1 MAGGIT
7 VQIIG
12 LEPLQAGIAAGP
24 STLAA
29 EVRTAMTAGSLLIE
43 GSARRLAPR
52 HTGRLAGS
60 ITHAITGGGANLT
73 SKIGPSVAYG
83 LYAELGRG
91 PGRPPPVSA
100 VASWA
105 RAHGMDP
112 FVLARSIGR
121 KGTKGKPYMKPAF
134 AANVSGVI
142 ALFQKVGATVVARM
156 AGG

>member
-1 MAGGIT
+1 MAGIT

-12 LEPLQAGIAAGP
+12 LEPLQAGLAAGP

-60 ITHAITGGGANLT
+60 ITHAISGGGANLT

-83 LYAELGRG
+83 IYVEMGRG
-91 PGRPPPVSA
+91 AGKPPPVSA

-105 RAHGMDP
+105 RAHGIDP
-112 FVLARSIGR
+112 YVLARAIGR
-121 KGTKGKPYMKPAF
+121 RGTKKRPYMRPAF
-134 AANVSGVI
+134 DQNVSGVI
-142 ALFQKVGATVVARM
+142 ALFQRVGTAVVSRM
-156 AGG
+156 AG